1 MPTARRKPPVAPRLL
16 VANMT
21 SDYLYLGVKAHGVQ
35 GIWLAPKGQ
44 TGYVAALKGVDLYD
58 KRVVDTLKSLGNS
71 LKLYIALNDELA
83 AAIGISTTTWAPAS
97 TPPPVP

>member
-1 MPTARRKPPVAPRLL
+1 MPSTRRKPPDAPRLL

-21 SDYLYLGVKAHGVQ
+21 NDYLYLGVKAHGVQ
-35 GIWLAPKGQ
+35 GIWLSPKGQ
-44 TGYVAALKGVDLYD
+44 PGYVTALKGVDFHD

-83 AAIGISTTTWAPAS
+83 AALGISTTTWAAAS
-97 TPPPVP
+97 TPTPVP

>member
-1 MPTARRKPPVAPRLL
+1 MPTVRRKPPSSTRLL

-21 SDYLYLGVKAHGVQ
+21 PNYLYLGIKAHGVQ

-44 TGYVAALKGVDLYD
+44 PGYVTALRGVDFYD

-71 LKLYIALNDELA
+71 LKLYIALNEGLA
-83 AAIGISTTTWAPAS
+83 AALGISTTTWAPAS
-97 TPPPVP
+97 TPTPLP